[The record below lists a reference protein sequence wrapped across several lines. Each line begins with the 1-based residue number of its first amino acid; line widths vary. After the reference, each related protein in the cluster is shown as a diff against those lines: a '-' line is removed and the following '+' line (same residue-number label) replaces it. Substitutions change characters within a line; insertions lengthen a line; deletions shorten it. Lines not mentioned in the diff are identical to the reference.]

1 MRKDIILIC
10 ERGAW
15 SEEEKSGTT
24 GRWTLEESKAKSREL
39 SLCCWYNQGY
49 PKNGHLTW
57 LKR

>member
-24 GRWTLEESKAKSREL
+24 GRWTLEESKAKSRDL
-39 SLCCWYNQGY
+39 SLCFWYNQGY
-49 PKNGHLTW
+49 LKNGHLTW
-57 LKR
+57 L